1 MLTLE
6 ALRGV
11 TGEGGGGKG
20 QIEPPMI
27 FLALNFL
34 FLTNY
39 EEHW

>member
-11 TGEGGGGKG
+11 TGEGRKG

-39 EEHW
+39 EKHW